1 LLLRPRSEFW
11 IPITHPGYA
20 TNDCLDYYINQ
31 DSDSP
36 SDPRTPVLLYS
47 HTFSRDADPSPKS
60 RRNSSQQH
68 YSFTAHIMASSASPI
83 DIATPRASPPNQ
95 TSNLTSQLQAANA
108 RSGDTQPPT
117 FMANMERRGS
127 EFRPDSLR
135 PGSISM
141 GNSFHSRPI
150 SMRDRGRRDS
160 TNHAGSLM
168 AGMSWGGL
176 SVGSFIRDE

>member
-1 LLLRPRSEFW
+1 
-11 IPITHPGYA
+11 
-20 TNDCLDYYINQ
+20 
-31 DSDSP
+31 
-36 SDPRTPVLLYS
+36 
-47 HTFSRDADPSPKS
+47 
-60 RRNSSQQH
+60 
-68 YSFTAHIMASSASPI
+68 MASTASPI

-108 RSGDTQPPT
+108 RSGEQPPT
-117 FMANMERRGS
+117 FAANMERRGS

-135 PGSISM
+135 HGSINM
-141 GNSFHSRPI
+141 TNSFHSRPI

-160 TNHAGSLM
+160 TNLAGSLM

>member
-1 LLLRPRSEFW
+1 LRPRSKFW
-11 IPITHPGYA
+11 NPITYPAYA
-20 TNDCLDYYINQ
+20 TNACLDYYIYQ
-31 DSDSP
+31 DSDSS
-36 SDPRTPVLLYS
+36 SDLRTRCYYILIL
-47 HTFSRDADPSPKS
+47 FSRDADSSPKS
-60 RRNSSQQH
+60 PRNSSQQH
-68 YSFTAHIMASSASPI
+68 YSFAAHIMASSASPI